1 MELRKMIVVPLIAL
15 ATSFG
20 AAAAVVATPAMADEG
35 IAPISTDDYTF
46 AFWFDYHGDQKRT
59 EIIEKEDASAT
70 YVYAESN
77 STTGTYL
84 YVDSYSNSA
93 GYINQTV
100 GGYAYLGTRIGK
112 FSIHQ
117 NVYENGYRWAS
128 LRGMGNSSGYVGG
141 DWSADSWG
149 TYTSLN

>member
-20 AAAAVVATPAMADEG
+20 AAATVVATPAMADEG
-35 IAPISTDDYTF
+35 IAPISTDDYTY
-46 AFWFDYHGDQKRT
+46 AFSFGFHGDQRRT
-59 EIIEKEDASAT
+59 EIIEKEDTSAT
-70 YVYAESN
+70 YVLATSN
-77 STTGTYL
+77 TTTGTYL
-84 YVDSYSNSA
+84 YVDSFSNNA

-100 GGYAYLGTRIGK
+100 GGYAYLGTQEGK